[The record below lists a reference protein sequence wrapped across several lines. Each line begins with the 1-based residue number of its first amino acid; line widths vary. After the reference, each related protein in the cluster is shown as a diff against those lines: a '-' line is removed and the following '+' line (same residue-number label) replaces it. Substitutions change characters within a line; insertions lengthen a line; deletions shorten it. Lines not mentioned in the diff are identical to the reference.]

1 MSETFHYGKEIFKHL
16 TSTNFM
22 MGNHHDKI
30 SSVRTLTLNDPF
42 LQAMNTR
49 PYRGPAATRERGVMK
64 SKLSLTET
72 GLTHSQI

>member
-1 MSETFHYGKEIFKHL
+1 MAKKYSY
-16 TSTNFM
+16 TSTYLM
-22 MGNHHDKI
+22 IGNHRDEI
-30 SSVRTLTLNDPF
+30 LSVRTLTLNDPF

-49 PYRGPAATRERGVMK
+49 PYRGAAATREQGVMK

>member
-1 MSETFHYGKEIFKHL
+1 MSETFHYGKEIFIHFTL
-16 TSTNFM
+16 TYLT
-22 MGNHHDKI
+22 MGNHHDEI
-30 SSVRTLTLNDPF
+30 LSVSTLILNDPF

-49 PYRGPAATRERGVMK
+49 PYRGAAATREQGVMK

>member
-1 MSETFHYGKEIFKHL
+1 MIETFHYGKEIFIHF
-16 TSTNFM
+16 TSTNLM
-22 MGNHHDKI
+22 MGNHHDNI

-42 LQAMNTR
+42 LQAMNAR
-49 PYRGPAATRERGVMK
+49 PYRGAAATREQGVMK